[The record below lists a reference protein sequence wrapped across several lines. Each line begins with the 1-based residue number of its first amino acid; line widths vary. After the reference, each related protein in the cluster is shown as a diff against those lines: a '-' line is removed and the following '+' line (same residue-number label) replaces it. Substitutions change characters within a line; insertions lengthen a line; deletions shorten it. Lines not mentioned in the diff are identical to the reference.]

1 MKKTYNYK
9 CKRTK
14 RTRSKSRTKNT
25 IKKRRQ
31 KGSSKAGSSKA
42 GSSKAGSSKA
52 GPTLSIIYAKIGNY
66 ADKPQI
72 TLSNYNAPYLLTM
85 LDPDAPAGT
94 WTHYVA
100 IINNGKDAKKE
111 PYKYQ
116 PPSPPPGS
124 GTHRYIFQAYEL
136 STGIEVNTYVNVLTS
151 DYKGHEYFVK
161 VLAPFLLNKK
171 KLGNEV
177 EFLVEASSKV

>member
-1 MKKTYNYK
+1 MKSRIKRTQSK
-9 CKRTK
+9 SRTK
-14 RTRSKSRTKNT
+14 RARSRSRTKNT

-42 GSSKAGSSKA
+42 GSSKAGS

-66 ADKPQI
+66 ADKPHI

-100 IINNGKDAKKE
+100 IINNGKDTKKE

-124 GTHRYIFQAYEL
+124 GTHRYIFQAYVLPEAYEL
-136 STGIEVNTYVNVLTS
+136 PEAALNSPLIGNDYYVQIL
-151 DYKGHEYFVK
+151 K
-161 VLAPFLLNKK
+161 PFLQDKK
-171 KLGNEV
+171 KIGNEV
-177 EFLVEASSKV
+177 VFTVDS

>member
-1 MKKTYNYK
+1 MIRKKTHKYIVRKNK
-9 CKRTK
+9 
-14 RTRSKSRTKNT
+14 KSRKKYL

-52 GPTLSIIYAKIGNY
+52 GSGPSLSVIYAKIGNY
-66 ADKPQI
+66 DNKPQI
-72 TLSNYNAPYLLTM
+72 NLGNYNAPYLLTM

-100 IINNGKDAKKE
+100 IIKDKTLVKE

-124 GTHRYIFQAYEL
+124 GTHRYIFQAYVLPPAVEANL
-136 STGIEVNTYVNVLTS
+136 NNTANIPGNEYYVQIL
-151 DYKGHEYFVK
+151 K
-161 VLAPFLLNKK
+161 PFLQDKK
-171 KLGNEV
+171 KIGNEV
-177 EFLVEASSKV
+177 VFTVSAP

>member
-1 MKKTYNYK
+1 MKSRCKRSRCKRT
-9 CKRTK
+9 KRTK

-42 GSSKAGSSKA
+42 GS
-52 GPTLSIIYAKIGNY
+52 GPALSIIYAKIGNY

-100 IINNGKDAKKE
+100 IMKDKTLVKE

-124 GTHRYIFQAYEL
+124 GTHRYIFQAYVLPEAYDL
-136 STGIEVNTYVNVLTS
+136 SSAGTAALNSPLTGN
-151 DYKGHEYFVK
+151 EYYVK
-161 VLAPFLLNKK
+161 VLEPFLQDKK
-171 KLGNEV
+171 KIGNEV
-177 EFLVEASSKV
+177 VFTVDAKL